1 MSGGASEEDLDDV
14 DIPED
19 EYLFEIVERA
29 PASSSL
35 LNVMRETPASGAA
48 TDASPAR
55 HTPARRGSPAT
66 ACRRGAT
73 RVGVRNDRAPLASG
87 AGLFAVTRSENKF
100 LLFLVVFLIEISS
113 WR

>member
-48 TDASPAR
+48 TDAPQPGTHRQILEAFKNLLG
-55 HTPARRGSPAT
+55 TQDYGYGSSE
-66 ACRRGAT
+66 
-73 RVGVRNDRAPLASG
+73 RN
-87 AGLFAVTRSENKF
+87 F
-100 LLFLVVFLIEISS
+100 LKAFKNL
-113 WR
+113 R